1 MNTVYFVVLL
11 IAIVLVGVV
20 AVFALVLSKKKS
32 NTPTTSQGIPPELQQ
47 QLQDEHD
54 RQIKENA
61 ELKMAVQQSEQNI
74 ANALQASMNKQIDA
88 QKLSIQE
95 QFTAIVKSN
104 NQQMS
109 DFQATMAKAQQEQ
122 SKQIQET
129 INAQTKA
136 DTERLVSFQGTMTD
150 NLTKAVEALTKQVN
164 DRLQGIDKKVDDSLQ
179 QGFKTTSESMVNL
192 QKELAV
198 VQGAQKNIDD
208 LQGQISKLSGIL
220 TNNQQRGAYGEWQLE
235 MLLNSIF
242 DASNKG
248 ILFDTQYTLVPP
260 KNGNPGLK
268 PDAVVFLDGKDHKN
282 ILCIDSKFSLTGYEQ
297 LFQNDG
303 PALSKEDADKAKQ
316 SFAEALKHRIDET
329 SKYVIDGQT
338 APSALM
344 FIPSDGIF
352 AYVENELRDV
362 VSYAD
367 KKHVQLVC
375 PSIIRPLLASFHM
388 IQIDRARSEDAI
400 KIRTALQNLGK
411 EFDRFLPRWEK
422 LQKSIGQLSTNSE
435 NMDKT
440 VKKIDKKFQGINVA
454 DASAIETIDA
464 DASDDDTP
472 RIEADTDNDAID
484 SDNWSAPLSR
494 QS

>member
-129 INAQTKA
+129 MNAQTKA

-220 TNNQQRGAYGEWQLE
+220 SNNQQRGMYGEWQLD
-235 MLLNSIF
+235 LLLANVF

-248 ILFDTQYTLVPP
+248 ILYDTQYILVPP

-268 PDAVVFLDGKDHKN
+268 PDAVVFLDGKSHQQ
-282 ILCIDSKFSLTGYEQ
+282 ILCIDSKFSLIGYEQ
-297 LFQNDG
+297 LFRDNG
-303 PALSKEDADKAKQ
+303 GTLSKEDADKAKR
-316 SFAEALKHRIDET
+316 SFAEALKARVDET
-329 SKYVIDGQT
+329 SKYVIDGLT
-338 APSALM
+338 AASAIM

-352 AYVENELRDV
+352 AYVENEMREV
-362 VSYAD
+362 VEYAD

-375 PSIIRPLLASFHM
+375 PSILRPLLASFRM
-388 IQIDRARSEDAI
+388 IQIDQTRSEEAGKIKDALE
-400 KIRTALQNLGK
+400 RLGK
-411 EFDRFLPRWEK
+411 DFARFLPRWEK
-422 LQKSIGQLSTNSE
+422 LQKSIGQLSANSE
-435 NMDKT
+435 EMEKT
-440 VKKIDKKFQGINVA
+440 VKKIDKKFKGINDA
-454 DASAIETIDA
+454 DTTTIDTIDA
-464 DASDDDTP
+464 DTAQGDTP
-472 RIEADTDNDAID
+472 LLNDD
-484 SDNWSAPLSR
+484 SSSNE
-494 QS
+494 Q

>member
-20 AVFALVLSKKKS
+20 AVFALVLAKKKS

-129 INAQTKA
+129 MNAQTKA

-208 LQGQISKLSGIL
+208 LQGQISKLNGIL
-220 TNNQQRGAYGEWQLE
+220 TNNQQRGAYGEWQLD
-235 MLLNSIF
+235 MLLASIF

-248 ILFDTQYTLVPP
+248 ILYDTQYILAQPA
-260 KNGNPGLK
+260 NGNPGLK
-268 PDAVVFLDGKDHKN
+268 PDAVVFLDGKSHKQ
-282 ILCIDSKFSLTGYEQ
+282 IVCIDSKFSLTGYEQ

-303 PALSKEDADKAKQ
+303 PALSKEDADKAKR
-316 SFAEALKHRIDET
+316 SFAEALKARVDET
-329 SKYVIDGQT
+329 SKYVIDGKT
-338 APSALM
+338 APTALM

-362 VSYAD
+362 VEYAD
-367 KKHVQLVC
+367 KKHVELVC
-375 PSIIRPLLASFHM
+375 PSIIRPLLASFRM
-388 IQIDRARSEDAI
+388 IQVDEARSEESAKI
-400 KIRTALQNLGK
+400 KEALDNLGD
-411 EFDRFLPRWEK
+411 EFGRFILRWDK
-422 LQKSIGQLSTNSE
+422 LQKNVETLSSNTGKMGITVQKIG
-435 NMDKT
+435 KR
-440 VKKIDKKFQGINVA
+440 FQGIKAVDEKTLN
-454 DASAIETIDA
+454 AIDTDSSE
-464 DASDDDTP
+464 DDTP
-472 RIEADTDNDAID
+472 LIEADTDNDTID
-484 SDNWSAPLSR
+484 SDN
-494 QS
+494 